1 MTKKEETLTKKD
13 WDIILE
19 CLEFGIRQGG
29 SQTAIQILPIMEKI
43 NSSNNKLPL
52 KP

>member
-1 MTKKEETLTKKD
+1 MTKKEETFTKKD

-29 SQTAIQILPIMEKI
+29 SRAAIQILPVMEKI
-43 NSSNNKLPL
+43 NTLTK
-52 KP
+52 